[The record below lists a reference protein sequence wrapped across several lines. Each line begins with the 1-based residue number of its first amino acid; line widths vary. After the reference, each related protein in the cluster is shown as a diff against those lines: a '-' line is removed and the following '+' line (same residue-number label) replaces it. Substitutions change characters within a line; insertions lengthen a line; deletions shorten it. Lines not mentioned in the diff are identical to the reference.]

1 MNAVVSTSINFQNA
15 SDVAAYMQLNPAALP
30 DDDTAYTGVTR
41 YIVGYAHII
50 LFGENGRRMAKL
62 HRRSVRGFAV
72 DGEPVVVHGPSFK
85 RIGIPGEEPPQDDED
100 ISSPDCKRY
109 LVEWDDFE
117 GNHHEASYDSSDDA
131 EAEYEAAL
139 KEYQNVTL
147 TDLLAADGESKGFAE
162 LDAELLAEA
171 ACKHDL

>member
-15 SDVAAYMQLNPAALP
+15 ADVAAYMQLNPAALP

-62 HRRSVRGFAV
+62 HRRNVRGFAV
-72 DGEPVVVHGPSFK
+72 DGEPVVVHGPDFK
-85 RIGIPGEEPPQDDED
+85 RIGIPGEDQPQDDEAA
-100 ISSPDCKRY
+100 PDCKRY

-117 GNHHEASYDSSDDA
+117 GNHHEASYDSPDDA

-162 LDAELLAEA
+162 LDAELMAEA